1 MLKLNLMSLAL
12 LLSLPNAPIE
22 AQQAQAPAT
31 QPGCH
36 FGEIIDATT
45 ADDAKRRIEAA
56 GYTNVR
62 DLKKSCDNFWHGRAS
77 INGVET
83 NVLVTPDGRVRPEG
97 N

>member
-12 LLSLPNAPIE
+12 LLSLPNAPVE
-22 AQQAQAPAT
+22 AQQAQTPAT
-31 QPGCH
+31 SPGCH

-77 INGVET
+77 IDGIET